1 LTTERLRLIGIL
13 VLLGVG
19 WGATQPLSKIVVE
32 GGTGHYALIFWQAC
46 ISALFLGGVLVLRR
60 RPVPL
65 TADILKFALVV
76 AGLGTVVPG
85 YTFYRSIAHLPSGV
99 MSLIIA
105 AVPMLALPM
114 AVVLGRDRLTPARL
128 AGLVL
133 GLCGVALIALPDS
146 GLPDRAMVAWLPLA
160 MVGPLCYALEANYVA
175 LHNDL
180 KADAMQAMFLAS
192 LLAALLALPLVLWS
206 GQWVDPVATWNWRY
220 GVFILTSALNAV
232 LYVAYVWLAGRAGAV
247 FASQSSY
254 VITGAGL
261 VWAIVLLGERF
272 SLWIYLALAL
282 LMCGLFL
289 VSPRRQPGRSR

>member
-1 LTTERLRLIGIL
+1 
-13 VLLGVG
+13 
-19 WGATQPLSKIVVE
+19 
-32 GGTGHYALIFWQAC
+32 
-46 ISALFLGGVLVLRR
+46 
-60 RPVPL
+60 
-65 TADILKFALVV
+65 
-76 AGLGTVVPG
+76 
-85 YTFYRSIAHLPSGV
+85 
-99 MSLIIA
+99 
-105 AVPMLALPM
+105 
-114 AVVLGRDRLTPARL
+114 
-128 AGLVL
+128 
-133 GLCGVALIALPDS
+133 
-146 GLPDRAMVAWLPLA
+146 MVAWLPLA
-160 MVGPLCYALEANYVA
+160 LVGPLCYALESNYVA

-289 VSPRRQPGRSR
+289 VSPRRQPGRIR